1 MHRLSGGLVLGFH
14 GCAKSTARQLLAG
27 KPFRPSRNDYDWLGE
42 GIYFWESNPRRGLEF
57 VREKMK
63 REGHKGPVQVV
74 GAVLDLGLC
83 LDLTTSAGIDQTRS
97 AFDQLRKSFHVAR
110 TPLPR
115 NKEYLKPLD
124 CAVINYLH
132 QLRASRGLEAVQT
145 VRGVFIEGGP
155 AYEGAGIA
163 AKTHIQLAVRDPTC
177 IKGVFRVADHVMS
190 QG

>member
-1 MHRLSGGLVLGFH
+1 MHGVSGGLVLGFH
-14 GCAKSTARQLLAG
+14 GCAESTARRLLAG
-27 KPFRPSRNDYDWLGE
+27 KPFRPSRNDYDWLGQ
-42 GIYFWESNPRRGLEF
+42 GIYFWESNPRRGMEF

-63 REGHKGPVQVV
+63 REGRKEPVQVV

-83 LDLTTSAGIDQTRS
+83 LDLTTSAGIDQTCS
-97 AFDQLRKSFHVAR
+97 AFDQLSKSFRVAG

-132 QLRASRGLEAVQT
+132 QIRANHGLEAVQT

-163 AKTHIQLAVRDPTC
+163 AKTHIQRAVRDPTC
-177 IKGVFRVADHVMS
+177 IKGVFRVPNHVMS